1 MLNNLLQIHLKL
13 PQENGTI
20 QKTLEA
26 VGDLTGN
33 KIADKITKAS
43 KCSLK
48 IIQKQ
53 MKRKYCEKDIYY
65 QN

>member
-13 PQENGTI
+13 LQENGAI

-26 VGDLTGN
+26 VGDLIGN

-43 KCSLK
+43 KSSLK

-53 MKRKYCEKDIYY
+53 MKRKYCQKDIYY
-65 QN
+65 LN